1 MLSLRVNVKNT
12 ADFHKIQKLADK
24 AAANI
29 LVGFLSGVEH
39 VETKHKDE
47 NGEYKNLDGQGPD
60 FKPIEVSELAKMLHF
75 GTDTIPARPFL
86 TEGLDSQEKELKE
99 SLIKQAQA
107 VFNGGKANWN
117 KVGTQAVGAI
127 DEFVRSDHYKSTIPN
142 SPKTIKYKGSDTP
155 LIDGGNMIQSLHF
168 IVEAQ

>member
-1 MLSLRVNVKNT
+1 MLSLKVNIKNT
-12 ADFHKIQKLADK
+12 ADFHKIQELADQ
-24 AAANI
+24 AAATI

-39 VETKHKDE
+39 VETKHKNE
-47 NGEYKNLDGQGPD
+47 KGEYKDLDGQDPE
-60 FKPIEVSELAKMLHF
+60 FNPIEVSELAKMLHF

-86 TEGLDSQEKELKE
+86 TEGLESKEKELKE
-99 SLIKQAQA
+99 SLRDQAQK

-127 DEFVRSDHYKSTIPN
+127 DEFVRSDYYKSMVPN